1 MGWLWPNSEPCYWQQ
16 TITKVNIMVQF
27 VDVHCN
33 DPLRRRK
40 RCDIIVCCDSL
51 VTWSSHTVSQKRHYF
66 VSFWLRH
73 VLADFDNFWQKAV
86 LFSRLTY
93 VSFVQCKRKP
103 KIACIFSLT
112 HCIIPLPVFSQLL
125 LDFYRAMLCIRGT
138 SHGPVS
144 VSLCLCL
151 SQVGVL
157 LKRLNVGSHHT
168 NNTTR

>member
-112 HCIIPLPVFSQLL
+112 HCIYL
-125 LDFYRAMLCIRGT
+125 Y
-138 SHGPVS
+138 S
-144 VSLCLCL
+144 VSCCLIFTARCYASAVLAMGLCL
-151 SQVGVL
+151 SLCVCVCH
-157 LKRLNVGSHHT
+157 KSEFY
-168 NNTTR
+168 